1 MNSLQRERILD
12 ELIYVK
18 GKTTFWYRFAI
29 ILIYTFIIITG
40 FFIVIAKVPSKY
52 VPIVLVVLFF
62 MLQLALFLSKVL
74 NNSYFSKLYD
84 EFKADNCIKIKG
96 KLNSSSYED
105 KLYVVNRCTIENDT
119 NLILYNN
126 KDLII
131 FITSNVPI
139 DFKIDKVY
147 SYNLVSNNALKDV
160 LILRLPDSNK
170 IFITMLED
178 E

>member
-18 GKTTFWYRFAI
+18 SKTTFWYRFAI
-29 ILIYTFIIITG
+29 IAIYTFIIITN
-40 FFIVIAKVPSKY
+40 FFIFIAKIPSKY
-52 VPIVLVVLFF
+52 VPIVLVILFF
-62 MLQLALFLSKVL
+62 MFQLALFLSKMM
-74 NNSYFSKLYD
+74 NNNYFSKLYD
-84 EFKADNCIKIKG
+84 EFKADDCIKIKG

-105 KLYVVNRCTIENDT
+105 KIYVVNRCTIEEDT
-119 NLILYNN
+119 NLILYNH

-139 DFKIDKVY
+139 DFGIDKVY
-147 SYNLVSNNALKDV
+147 SYNLVSSNALKDV
-160 LILRLPDSNK
+160 LILRLPDYNK
-170 IFITMLED
+170 IFITMLEN